1 MFDSDEKVSDKESA
15 NPSERE
21 QLIANALAEYVDQES
36 RGVTVALDEFCGTH
50 PDLEPELRHQIQAL
64 DQIDTVLQFDTQLAH
79 SEHDAAQETEKDTP
93 QRLSGNKILGEIGS
107 GGMGRVFLG
116 LDERLGRKVAIK
128 TLRSIYAENS
138 ALRSR
143 FMQEAR
149 AMARLSHRHIVRIY
163 NLGSDDEAPHF
174 VMEYLEG
181 TSLTS
186 AAERLTLRQKAELIQ
201 KVVAAVDFLHQHQVI
216 HRDLK
221 PGNIVVGPDLEPKVL
236 DFGLA
241 LHTDDQAERLTLAG
255 EIVGTPNYFS
265 PEQARGA
272 GPLDAR
278 SDIFS
283 LGAILY
289 QLLTGSTPF
298 RGETVREQIELIC
311 EEDPVLPRRIDP
323 GIPGDLQNV
332 CMKALEKRPE
342 DRYGSAREMSDDL
355 GRYLSGE
362 PVLALPSSYS
372 RMMSGKIEQHLRE
385 LRGWK
390 QDEILSEHEFD
401 GFKKVYDRLVEPED
415 AWIMEVRRLSVAQV
429 SLYLGAWLLVTG
441 AALIVLFQYLG
452 LSGAMAVLV
461 VAAGAAPTGYLGI
474 RSWKRGNSRVAIA
487 YLLAFC
493 LLLPITF
500 AVAMSTVGVAGS
512 LTQGREDLELMWKF
526 ASFKKT
532 TNAQLWWSLLLSLP
546 AFYWLR
552 RFTGAA
558 VFSLALAVGIALLSL
573 VTLLRM
579 GLLEWLE
586 QDPGKVYFHLIPI
599 AVLFFAGGLVI
610 ERLGHAS
617 DSRYFYPLAVVFTL
631 IALSGVAAFHDPYAA
646 WLKSIAPVTRGQVEY
661 LFIINAGVYLVM
673 QYLCERVSTAQM
685 RSVAKSL
692 RFVIP
697 GHVMTSMLLLG
708 IAASAL
714 WEESPDDGALRLEA
728 RVFEVLL
735 PVVACV
741 FVFGSIPKQ
750 MKNFFASG
758 LLFLAIGIVRIQQDL
773 LKDNALWPV
782 TLLLLGFL
790 LMLGAANY
798 SAIRI
803 ALTGLVSRK
812 PRG

>member
-1 MFDSDEKVSDKESA
+1 MLEPDEKISEEESA
-15 NPSERE
+15 SPSERE
-21 QLIANALAEYVDQES
+21 QSIANAVAAYLDQES
-36 RGVTVALDEFCGTH
+36 RGVTIALEEFCGKH
-50 PDLEPELRHQIQAL
+50 PDLEPDLGDQIRAL
-64 DQIDTVLQFDTQLAH
+64 DQIDTVLQFDTQLARAERDPAH
-79 SEHDAAQETEKDTP
+79 ETEQTP
-93 QRLSGNKILGEIGS
+93 ERLSGNKILGEIGT

-116 LDERLGRKVAIK
+116 FDERLGRKVAIK
-128 TLRSIYAENS
+128 TLRTIYAQNA
-138 ALRSR
+138 ALRTR

-186 AAERLTLRQKAELIQ
+186 AAERLTLRQKAELMQ

-241 LHTDDQAERLTLAG
+241 LHTDDQGDRLTLAG

-265 PEQARGA
+265 PEQARGS

-289 QLLTGSTPF
+289 QLLAGVTPF
-298 RGETVREQIELIC
+298 RGETVRHQIELIC
-311 EEDPVLPRRIDP
+311 ESDPVLPRRINQA
-323 GIPGDLQNV
+323 IPGDLQNI
-332 CMKALEKRPE
+332 CMKALEKKPE

-372 RMMSGKIEQHLRE
+372 RMMSGKIEHHLRE

-401 GFKKVYDRLVEPED
+401 AFKKVYDRLVEPED

-429 SLYLGAWLLVTG
+429 SLYLGAWLLVSG
-441 AALIVLFQYLG
+441 GALIVLFQYLG
-452 LSGAMAVLV
+452 LAGPTAVLV

-474 RSWKRGNSRVAIA
+474 RSWKRGNSRIAIS

-493 LLLPITF
+493 FLLPITL
-500 AVAMSTVGVAGS
+500 AVAMRTWGIGGS
-512 LTQGREDLELMWKF
+512 LTQGREDLELFWRF

-532 TNAQLWWSLLLSLP
+532 TNSQLWWSLLLSLP
-546 AFYWLR
+546 AYCLLR

-558 VFSLALAVGIALLSL
+558 VFSLALAVSLALLSL

-599 AVLFFAGGLVI
+599 AVLFFAGGLVV
-610 ERLGHAS
+610 ERLGHPS
-617 DSRYFYPLAVVFTL
+617 DSRYFYPFAVVFTL

-646 WLKSIAPVTRGQVEY
+646 WLKSIAPITRGQVEY

-692 RFVIP
+692 RFVVP
-697 GHVMTSMLLLG
+697 GHVMTSLLLLG

-714 WEESPDDGALRLEA
+714 WEESPDNTSLRLEA

-735 PVVACV
+735 PVVACI

-758 LLFLAIGIVRIQQDL
+758 LLFLAIGIVRVQQDL
-773 LKDNALWPV
+773 FKDSPLWPV
-782 TLLLLGFL
+782 GLLLLGFL
-790 LMLGAANY
+790 LMLAAANY

-803 ALTGLVSRK
+803 AIAGLASRK
-812 PRG
+812 TP

>member
-1 MFDSDEKVSDKESA
+1 MIDPDEKLSEEESS

-21 QLIANALAEYVDQES
+21 QLIANAVAEYVDQES
-36 RGVTVALDEFCGTH
+36 RGVTIALEEFCGTH
-50 PDLEPELRHQIQAL
+50 PDLEPDLRQQIEAL
-64 DQIDTVLQFDTQLAH
+64 DLLDTVLQFDTQLARG
-79 SEHDAAQETEKDTP
+79 EHDAAQETERANP
-93 QRLSGNKILGEIGS
+93 ERLSGNKILGEIGT

-116 LDERLGRKVAIK
+116 FDERLGRKVAIK
-128 TLRSIYAENS
+128 TLRTIYAEDP
-138 ALRSR
+138 ALRTR

-163 NLGSDDEAPHF
+163 NLGNEDEVPHF

-181 TSLTS
+181 TSLTN
-186 AAERLTLRQKAELIQ
+186 AAERLTLRQKAELMQ

-241 LHTDDQAERLTLAG
+241 LHTDEHAARLTMAG
-255 EIVGTPNYFS
+255 EIVGTPNYLS

-311 EEDPVLPRRIDP
+311 EEDPVLPRRINP

-332 CMKALEKRPE
+332 CMKALEKKPE
-342 DRYGSAREMSDDL
+342 DRYASAREMSDDL

-401 GFKKVYDRLVEPED
+401 AFKKVYDRLVEPED

-429 SLYLGAWLLVTG
+429 SVYLGAWLLVTG

-452 LSGAMAVLV
+452 LSGPTAVLV
-461 VAAGAAPTGYLGI
+461 VAAGTAPTGYLGI
-474 RSWKRGNSRVAIA
+474 RSWKRGNFRVAIA

-500 AVAMSTVGVAGS
+500 AVAMSTWGIAGS
-512 LTQGREDLELMWKF
+512 LTRGREDLELFWRF

-546 AFYWLR
+546 AYYLLR

-558 VFSLALAVGIALLSL
+558 VFSLVLAVNIALLSL

-586 QDPGKVYFHLIPI
+586 QDAGKVYFHLIPI
-599 AVLFFAGGLVI
+599 AVLFFASGLAI

-617 DSRYFYPLAVVFTL
+617 DSRYFYPFAVVFTL

-646 WLKSIAPVTRGQVEY
+646 WLKSVAPITRGQVEY
-661 LFIINAGVYLVM
+661 LFIINAGIYLVM

-697 GHVMTSMLLLG
+697 GHVMTSLLLLG
-708 IAASAL
+708 MAASAL
-714 WEESPDDGALRLEA
+714 WKESPDNTALRLEA

-735 PVVACV
+735 PVVACI

-773 LKDNALWPV
+773 FKDSALWPV
-782 TLLLLGFL
+782 GILLLGFL
-790 LMLGAANY
+790 LMLAAANY
-798 SAIRI
+798 PAIRI
-803 ALTGLVSRK
+803 ALIGLASRK
-812 PRG
+812 TP